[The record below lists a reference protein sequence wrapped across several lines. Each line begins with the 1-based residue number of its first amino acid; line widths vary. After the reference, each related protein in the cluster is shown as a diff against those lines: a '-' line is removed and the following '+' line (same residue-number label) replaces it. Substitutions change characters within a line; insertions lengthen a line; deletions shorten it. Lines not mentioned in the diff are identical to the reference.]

1 MGESGILQLR
11 MDANIVD
18 NNLLDVSDVT
28 LSIIIPMFNCEAV
41 ITRCLDSL
49 DYPDSEIIVVDD
61 GSTDRSAET
70 VSQYITTHSNVRLIH
85 KSNGGVSSARN
96 VGIEACSGKYLMFI
110 DADDYIVPDGICRVI
125 EIAESYSADSVVFGN
140 ITKNENSPVDKES
153 VKDFSISIKVVEGS
167 GAALKTYKVPDYLVW
182 NSLFRRSVIIENNI
196 RFDEDLHLREDD
208 AFMGKFYCFASKVV
222 CTNLP
227 LYRYIASSSCS
238 STHNQS
244 KERNR
249 LLIKSGLLA
258 IKHRSQFIKEN
269 LPGEKFPYE
278 RLKYMRWVCSPQQA
292 VSAGYS
298 YREYRN
304 ILKEFRKEDVWPVSY
319 KWIKVAGWDYSIK
332 AYSKKII
339 TTFLLNH
346 PLISYPIAKIRHR

>member
-1 MGESGILQLR
+1 MG
-11 MDANIVD
+11 ANIVE
-18 NNLLDVSDVT
+18 NKSIGVSSVT
-28 LSIIIPMFNCEAV
+28 LSVIIPMYNCEAV

-61 GSTDRSAET
+61 GSTDRSAES
-70 VSQYITTHSNVRLIH
+70 VSQYITNHPNIKLIR
-85 KSNGGVSSARN
+85 KINGGVSSARN
-96 VGIEACSGKYLMFI
+96 IGISMSSGKYLMFV

-125 EIAESYSADSVVFGN
+125 EIAEKYSADSVVYGN
-140 ITKNENSPVDKES
+140 ITKNENSPIDKES
-153 VKDFSISIKVVEGS
+153 VKDFNISIKVIEGRA
-167 GAALKTYKVPDYLVW
+167 AALKTYKVPDYLVW
-182 NSLFRRSVIIENNI
+182 NSLFRRSVIVENNI

-208 AFMGKFYCFASKVV
+208 AFMGKFYCFTSKVV
-222 CTNLP
+222 VTNLP
-227 LYRYIASSSCS
+227 LYRYIGSSPFS

-258 IKHRSQFIKEN
+258 MRHRSQFIKEN
-269 LPGEKFPYE
+269 FPHEKFPYE
-278 RLKYMRWVCSPQQA
+278 RLKYMRWVCSPRQA

-298 YREYRN
+298 YHEYRN
-304 ILKEFRKEDVWPVSY
+304 ILKDFHKEGVWPVSY
-319 KWIKVAGWDYSIK
+319 KWIKVAGWDYSLK

-339 TTFLLNH
+339 ATFLLNH